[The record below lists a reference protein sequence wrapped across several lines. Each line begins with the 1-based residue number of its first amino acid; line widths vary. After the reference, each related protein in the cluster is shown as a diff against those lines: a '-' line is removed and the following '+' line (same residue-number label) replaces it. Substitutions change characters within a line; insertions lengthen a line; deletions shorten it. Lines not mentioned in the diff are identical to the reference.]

1 MSADMTADGAIL
13 EQAIKKVKQIQ
24 IQSQQQ
30 QQHQQQPSQLESN
43 IDIEQI
49 DDNNISDTGTE
60 DAGW

>member
-24 IQSQQQ
+24 IQSQQ

-60 DAGW
+60 DADL

>member
-13 EQAIKKVKQIQ
+13 EQAIKKDKQIQ
-24 IQSQQQ
+24 IQSQQ

-60 DAGW
+60 DADL

>member
-24 IQSQQQ
+24 IQSQ

-60 DAGW
+60 DADL